1 MKMLPRPKEPGPA
14 GPTVKPATQ
23 GKLKGLRN
31 ANADDAQARERYEA
45 MKRTNKHRE
54 EG

>member
-23 GKLKGLRN
+23 GKLKGLSQTEADN
-31 ANADDAQARERYEA
+31 AHARERYEA
-45 MKRTNKHRE
+45 MKRTNKHHE
-54 EG
+54 KG